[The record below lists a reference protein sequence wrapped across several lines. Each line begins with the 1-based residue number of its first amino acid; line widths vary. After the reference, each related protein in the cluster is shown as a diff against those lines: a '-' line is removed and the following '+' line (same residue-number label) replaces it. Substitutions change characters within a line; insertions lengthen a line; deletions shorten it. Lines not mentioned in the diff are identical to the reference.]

1 MGDWLARIGFIVP
14 SWNTVMEYET
24 ARMAPPGVS
33 LHFARIPH
41 TSDAE
46 EVLLKIIDEAPH
58 VAETLAHAKVDAICF
73 GCTGG
78 SFVRPEADREIAQ
91 RIRQRT
97 GVPAATTSA
106 ALVEALKA
114 VGARRVAIAS
124 PYPAWLNERLAALMK
139 RQGLEVLAA
148 RGLGDDRPAKY
159 PPQRAAE
166 LAREVNL
173 PEADAVF
180 ISCTNFRSLEV
191 IEPLEAELG
200 KPVISSN
207 TSALWKMLRLIG
219 IGAAV
224 PGAGQLFRQ
233 A

>member
-1 MGDWLARIGFIVP
+1 MSDWMARVGFIVP

-24 ARMAPPGVS
+24 VRMAPPGVS

-46 EVLLKIIDEAPH
+46 EVLVKMIDEAPH
-58 VAETLAHAKVDAICF
+58 VAESLAHAKMDAICF

-78 SFVRPEADREIAQ
+78 SFVRPDSDRLIAE
-91 RIRQRT
+91 RIRERT
-97 GVPAATTSA
+97 GIPATTTAA
-106 ALVEALKA
+106 ALVEALQA
-114 VGARRVAIAS
+114 VGARRVVIAS
-124 PYPAWLNERLAALMK
+124 PYPVWLNERLAGLLK
-139 RQGLEVLAA
+139 RHGLEVLAA

-159 PPQRAAE
+159 PPQKAAE
-166 LAREVNL
+166 LAPEVNVR
-173 PEADAVF
+173 EADAVF

-191 IEPLEAELG
+191 IEGLEAELG

-207 TSALWKMLRLIG
+207 TSALWKMLRLVG
-219 IGAAV
+219 IGSDV
-224 PGAGQLFRQ
+224 PGAGQLFTR

>member
-1 MGDWLARIGFIVP
+1 MNDWTARLGFIVP

-24 ARMAPPGVS
+24 VRMAPPGVS

-46 EVLLKIIDEAPH
+46 EVLVKMIDEAPH
-58 VAETLAHAKVDAICF
+58 VAETLAHANVDAICF

-78 SFVRPEADREIAQ
+78 SFVRPDSDRRITE
-91 RIRQRT
+91 RIREHT
-97 GVPAATTSA
+97 GIPATTTSA

-114 VGARRVAIAS
+114 VGARRVAIVS
-124 PYPAWLNERLAALMK
+124 PYPVWLNERLAGLLK
-139 RQGLEVLAA
+139 GNGLEVLAA

-159 PPQRAAE
+159 PPQKAAE
-166 LAREVNL
+166 LAREANL
-173 PEADAVF
+173 AEAEAVF

-191 IEPLEAELG
+191 IDALEAELG

-207 TSALWKMLRLIG
+207 TSAFWKMLRMVG
-219 IGAAV
+219 IRSAV
-224 PGAGQLFRQ
+224 PGAGRLFTM